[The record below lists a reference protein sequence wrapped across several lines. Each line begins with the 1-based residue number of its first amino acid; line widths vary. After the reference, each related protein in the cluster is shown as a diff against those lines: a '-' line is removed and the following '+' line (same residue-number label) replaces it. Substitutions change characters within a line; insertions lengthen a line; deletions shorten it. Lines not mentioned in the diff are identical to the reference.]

1 LWEFQGL
8 TAKVLLIID
17 KLSTGGTQRHILN
30 LLRYGNRREFPSDV
44 LCLMRRGELAA
55 EAEATG
61 ARVVSLGMKKL
72 FRAEGA
78 VGFARLVRFIR
89 AGAYD
94 IVVTHLFA
102 SNVFG
107 APAARLAGAQV
118 VIGSR
123 RQAARLAA
131 REIRSL
137 RRFGNRFMTHTVA
150 NCEAVRRFVVTDEG
164 LAPEKVSVVY
174 GGVDTELFASARADE
189 DLFARL
195 GLMPRVPVVA
205 SIARLSREK
214 GLETLLDAFLEVRR
228 RGRDCQLLLV
238 GDGPLRNRLDE
249 RVRSLKMGDRIKFAG
264 VREDVPAILALVDI
278 FVLASF
284 SEGLSNA
291 LMEASAAGRAIVAT
305 NVGGNPEIIEHGK
318 TGILVKPADVGECA
332 DAIEKMLVRADL
344 RERLGLSAR
353 ERVRASF
360 DVRSSVARMERLYRT
375 LLGKQ
380 QRKLP

>member
-1 LWEFQGL
+1 
-8 TAKVLLIID
+8 
-17 KLSTGGTQRHILN
+17 
-30 LLRYGNRREFPSDV
+30 
-44 LCLMRRGELAA
+44 
-55 EAEATG
+55 
-61 ARVVSLGMKKL
+61 
-72 FRAEGA
+72 
-78 VGFARLVRFIR
+78 
-89 AGAYD
+89 
-94 IVVTHLFA
+94 VTHLFA